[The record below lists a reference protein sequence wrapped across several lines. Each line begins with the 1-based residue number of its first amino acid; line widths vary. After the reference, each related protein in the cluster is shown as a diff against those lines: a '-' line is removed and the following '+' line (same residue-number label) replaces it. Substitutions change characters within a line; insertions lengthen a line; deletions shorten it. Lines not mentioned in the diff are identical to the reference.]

1 MKELAFDYEKFV
13 KEIIKQMPGNV
24 VGISLQT
31 LVDEYLAYT
40 KANRAR
46 KTSEG
51 VDLVCKK
58 LLKYFSP
65 LKKID
70 TIQLKEAENFLDAV
84 KKNAP
89 KGVHNYNRVLRAMW
103 NKAMQWN
110 YVKENP
116 FEKVK
121 LNKRQ
126 STSPTFVTEDNLE
139 MIVKSIDVD
148 VVREVIITAFYTGCR
163 LGELINLR
171 WQDVNLKDCLIT
183 IGSSEYETKSRKQR
197 IVPMHPKVSEVLM
210 LKVKGKMLKEKIGP
224 TTLIPLPR
232 GEKLLKGFVFC
243 KSNGHRFTGDY
254 FSRSFKRACRK
265 SGMDEKLHFHCLRH
279 GAATRMILNGAPLPS
294 VQRILGHANIQTT
307 MIYTHPN
314 LDDLRDAVNRL

>member
-1 MKELAFDYEKFV
+1 MKEFNFDYEQFV
-13 KEIIKQMPGNV
+13 KEMIKQMPGNV
-24 VGISLQT
+24 AGITLQIFVDEFLAFTKTNRSKKTFEGVT
-31 LVDEYLAYT
+31 LVC
-40 KANRAR
+40 N
-46 KTSEG
+46 
-51 VDLVCKK
+51 K

-89 KGVHNYNRVLRAMW
+89 KGVYNYNRVLRAMW

-110 YVKENP
+110 YVRENP

-126 STSPTFVTEDNLE
+126 GNSPTFVTEEQLDLIIKNVDNKT
-139 MIVKSIDVD
+139 VGD
-148 VVREVIITAFYTGCR
+148 VIITAFFSGCR
-163 LGELINLR
+163 LGELVNLR
-171 WQDVNLKDCLIT
+171 WNDVNFKDGLIT
-183 IGSSEYETKSRKQR
+183 IGNSEYETKSRKQR
-197 IVPMHPKVSEVLM
+197 IVPMHPRVREILVQKVESKK
-210 LKVKGKMLKEKIGP
+210 LKVGEDTVIK
-224 TTLIPLPR
+224 LPD
-232 GEKLLKGFVFC
+232 KKGFVFC
-243 KSNGHRFTGDY
+243 KRNGHKFTGDY
-254 FSRSFKRACRK
+254 FSRSFKRAIRK
-265 SGMDEKLHFHCLRH
+265 AELDEKLHFHCLRH

-314 LDDLRDAVNRL
+314 IEDLRDAVNRL